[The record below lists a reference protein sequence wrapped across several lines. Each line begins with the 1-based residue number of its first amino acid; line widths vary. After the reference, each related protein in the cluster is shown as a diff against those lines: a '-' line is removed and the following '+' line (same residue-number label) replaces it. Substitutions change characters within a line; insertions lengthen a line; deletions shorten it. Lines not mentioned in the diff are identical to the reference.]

1 MFTFLGNFRCIIF
14 NSYSSVIV
22 FLDTRRKPK
31 LFQTGWR
38 VLNTDLQEHP
48 SQGGCAGRAQS
59 PGMHIWVG
67 MGTGGHGC
75 VGDTGLGTN
84 GGEGV
89 PPGLPTPAA
98 LGSLRD
104 GISSAASPTT
114 LRTQTSAFSTAYDGA
129 KPKRF

>member
-89 PPGLPTPAA
+89 PKATPSWPAHSCGTWLAQGWDQLCSISHNPTHSN
-98 LGSLRD
+98 LCFLHSL
-104 GISSAASPTT
+104 
-114 LRTQTSAFSTAYDGA
+114 
-129 KPKRF
+129 